1 VAPDTGLNTTAAAD
15 TEVIIE
21 FDNVPAAIVAYFD
34 RAHRYALMTVGAVF
48 FLNTYYFS

>member
-1 VAPDTGLNTTAAAD
+1 VASDTGLNTTAAAD

-34 RAHRYALMTVGAVF
+34 RAYRYALMTVGAVF